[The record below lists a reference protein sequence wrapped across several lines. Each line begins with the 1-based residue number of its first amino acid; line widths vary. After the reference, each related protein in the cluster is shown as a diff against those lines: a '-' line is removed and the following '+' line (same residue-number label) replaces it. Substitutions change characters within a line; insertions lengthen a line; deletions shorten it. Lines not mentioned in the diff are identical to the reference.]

1 MSNGTGLSRD
11 EDYTP
16 ERREGE
22 NTPVWERGQDALGR
36 RTQQKR
42 EELRQRGISQ
52 YGDLVGAFESAEQRA
67 QQMIPERERLARS
80 AISGASA
87 QAFGGLGGLRGG
99 GAAGVM
105 GQAGLMGG
113 QEAIRQ
119 RMAGEKLLTERS
131 IGHRQAA
138 LEATAAEREMGFQEQ
153 EEQDAYSAAL
163 LAVSQGITDNSGPVF
178 TDEDAIQAIVEAQY
192 AQLLAISPQAA
203 ARFRAQYPA
212 NRGSSGR
219 WGY

>member
-1 MSNGTGLSRD
+1 
-11 EDYTP
+11 
-16 ERREGE
+16 
-22 NTPVWERGQDALGR
+22 
-36 RTQQKR
+36 
-42 EELRQRGISQ
+42 
-52 YGDLVGAFESAEQRA
+52 
-67 QQMIPERERLARS
+67 MIPERERLARS

-131 IGHRQAA
+131 IGHRQTA
-138 LEATAAEREMGFQEQ
+138 LEATAAEREMSNQEQ
-153 EEQDAYSAAL
+153 EEQDSYSNAL
-163 LAVSQGITDNSGPVF
+163 LAISQAISDNSSAWY
-178 TDEDAIQAIVEAQY
+178 TDEAAIQAVVEAQY

-203 ARFRAQYPA
+203 ARLRAQYPA
-212 NRGSSGR
+212 DRASSGR